1 MFTIQLIR
9 QTLSTTAHPSQNG
22 DWVGN
27 TNFQNDITLATSNYN
42 QLRTTTA
49 ALTTTST
56 TSIVT
61 PTTSISTNL
70 VKPVNIIE
78 SNSNDFT
85 SINNGEY
92 RQDDQNHVEMDIRN
106 VVSTSSSYSS
116 LSKQRLSHTLK
127 WNEDVLFLYF

>member
-9 QTLSTTAHPSQNG
+9 QTLSTTAHPSQNA

-27 TNFQNDITLATSNYN
+27 TNLQNDITLATSNYN
-42 QLRTTTA
+42 QLRTTTV

-56 TSIVT
+56 TSIVI

-70 VKPVNIIE
+70 VTPLNIIE

-85 SINNGEY
+85 RVDNAAY
-92 RQDDQNHVEMDIRN
+92 WQDDQNDVQMDIRN
-106 VVSTSSSYSS
+106 VASTLASYSGI
-116 LSKQRLSHTLK
+116 SK
-127 WNEDVLFLYF
+127 

>member
-42 QLRTTTA
+42 QPRTTTV

-56 TSIVT
+56 TSIDI
-61 PTTSISTNL
+61 PTTPISTNS
-70 VKPVNIIE
+70 VKPLNIVE

-85 SINNGEY
+85 RVDNAAY
-92 RQDDQNHVEMDIRN
+92 RQDDQNYVQMDVMN
-106 VVSTSSSYSS
+106 VVSTSASYSRI
-116 LSKQRLSHTLK
+116 SK
-127 WNEDVLFLYF
+127 

>member
-42 QLRTTTA
+42 QLRTTTV

-56 TSIVT
+56 TSIVM

-70 VKPVNIIE
+70 VKPLNIIE

-85 SINNGEY
+85 RVDTRE
-92 RQDDQNHVEMDIRN
+92 DDQNDAQMNIRN
-106 VVSTSSSYSS
+106 VVSTSASYSGI
-116 LSKQRLSHTLK
+116 SK
-127 WNEDVLFLYF
+127 